1 MKTHNPTRALLGLL
15 CTGAILFSLTT
26 NSFAAPKPAAAAPAQ
41 DSADGGRLVIT
52 RSPTLGTG
60 VFVSITVDGKKVGSF
75 GVGKKYDT
83 MLSPGNHTLSAIL
96 DPNLT
101 VQQPFTT
108 EITVVKGQTYGFTS
122 VIKSGKLVLKRNK

>member
-26 NSFAAPKPAAAAPAQ
+26 NSFAAPKPATSAPSQ
-41 DSADGGRLVIT
+41 DSAEGGRLIIS

-60 VFVSITVDGKKVGSF
+60 VFVSISVDGKRVGSF

-83 MLSPGNHTLSAIL
+83 MLSPGNHKLSAIL

-101 VQQPFTT
+101 VQQPFD
-108 EITVVKGQTYGFTS
+108 VDLAVAKGQTYGFTA
-122 VIKSGKLVLKRNK
+122 VIKSGKLILKKNR